1 MEMRGRERK
10 PEGIDS
16 QKKCKR
22 ITGKKKDQRKTLWIG
37 KEIIYFEA
45 IIKTFGFNRKSKI
58 T

>member
-22 ITGKKKDQRKTLWIG
+22 ITGKKKRPEKNSMNG
-37 KEIIYFEA
+37 
-45 IIKTFGFNRKSKI
+45 
-58 T
+58 